1 MPSLADL
8 REPARPRR
16 LGFLVG
22 LAVAAPV
29 VFGIAAFAL
38 PFAYGLIRQ
47 TVRDF
52 DARLRLEDA
61 YMQALCAS
69 AYDPSRDEQ
78 LCGCVQQVDFPSL
91 DCRGRFLEWT
101 ITEQQTQCA
110 DGAIRPDAVGFCACV
125 DRLVELRE
133 AEPDAA
139 AREAIVLRYDACAEL
154 DDALQLPELADL
166 VPAPPSGG

>member
-1 MPSLADL
+1 MPTLADL

-16 LGFLVG
+16 VGFLVG
-22 LAVAAPV
+22 LAVAAPI
-29 VFGIAAFAL
+29 VFGVAAFVL

-69 AYDPSRDEQ
+69 AFDPARDAQ
-78 LCGCVQQVDFPSL
+78 LCGCVQQVDFPAL

-101 ITEQQTQCA
+101 LTEQATQCA
-110 DGAIRPDAVGFCACV
+110 DGATRPEAIGFCACV
-125 DRLVELRE
+125 DRLVELRDA
-133 AEPDAA
+133 AEDAA
-139 AREAIVLRYDACAEL
+139 ARDDVVLRYDACAEL
-154 DDALQLPELADL
+154 EDALQLPELSDL